1 MYKCFG
7 ILIGDHRTI
16 GQFNLKIN
24 LRKILDSTLGKGLS
38 RKRARPLSRALKGCH
53 LVHDIILLIVF
64 FSSEQIGRHTDD
76 QRHASDVQ
84 GDVKVVI
91 ALDACLG
98 RGG

>member
-1 MYKCFG
+1 MCSCPLSLPNGHVLCPASVSKHTAARQG
-7 ILIGDHRTI
+7 LIA
-16 GQFNLKIN
+16 QK
-24 LRKILDSTLGKGLS
+24 ST
-38 RKRARPLSRALKGCH
+38 AASRALKGCH
-53 LVHDIILLIVF
+53 LVHDIILLITF